1 MYKINLRKKLIIRII
16 SLIFIIIFAI
26 TAMYLFYYLPLQ
38 VSVYRWTPLSIALM
52 IMGVGLIISAF
63 LYEFRDEASIRDK

>member
-16 SLIFIIIFAI
+16 SLIFIIVFAI

-38 VSVYRWTPLSIALM
+38 VSVYRWTPLSIGLI
-52 IMGVGLIISAF
+52 IMGVGLIVSAF